1 MKYMKH
7 ILPSPNPPQPRYKI
21 AILGYEKAGKQSLLR
36 GLTEKGA
43 PIYTHRNTSCRLPDL
58 VKVHIAHNA
67 RLNIEFVVS
76 DIGYYE
82 PRGWK
87 RFRRGF
93 YRDADAVIWVIGTD
107 ARNDVFESSDW
118 IQYEL
123 KIGSDERNGEGE
135 QAQDK
140 PVCPGLDTVP
150 WLILFNKRDLE
161 DACSLETIL
170 GDLRLDELGLEKNSK
185 FFETSVLK
193 WEGVDEGVEWLIGKL
208 RGEVR

>member
-1 MKYMKH
+1 MKYVNYL
-7 ILPSPNPPQPRYKI
+7 LPSANPPQPRYKI

-76 DIGYYE
+76 DIGYDE
-82 PRGWK
+82 PPGWK

-107 ARNDVFESSDW
+107 ARNDVYESSDW

-123 KIGSDERNGEGE
+123 KISSEERHEEGKQGHKE
-135 QAQDK
+135 II
-140 PVCPGLDTVP
+140 CPGLGTVP
-150 WLILFNKRDLE
+150 WLVFLNKRDAE
-161 DACSLETIL
+161 NACSMETVL
-170 GDLRLDELGLEKNSK
+170 GDLRLEELGLEKNSK
-185 FFETSVLK
+185 CFEASVLK
-193 WEGVDEGVEWLIGKL
+193 WEGVDEGIEWLIEQL
-208 RGEVR
+208 RGTVR